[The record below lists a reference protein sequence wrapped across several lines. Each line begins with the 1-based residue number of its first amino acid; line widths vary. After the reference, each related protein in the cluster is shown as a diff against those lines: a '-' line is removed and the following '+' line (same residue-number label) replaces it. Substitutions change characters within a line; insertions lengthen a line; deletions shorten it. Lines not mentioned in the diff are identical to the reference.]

1 MYIRIWGPI
10 VKGKSSLQTSHL
22 EHKVLSAS
30 VCRMYD
36 TDELTDFKLEGSFP
50 KDEAGIARAVAN
62 T

>member
-1 MYIRIWGPI
+1 
-10 VKGKSSLQTSHL
+10 
-22 EHKVLSAS
+22 
-30 VCRMYD
+30 MYD